1 MNKASWP
8 FLGVDSTIVTT
19 ARVTCSGGG
28 DMIGSRRGTYSL
40 ILSCRTNPIIQVGR
54 LGGLQLQPGFYVYV
68 GSALGPGGIA
78 ARVAHHERVSPRPRW
93 HIDYLRAHTQLG
105 QVWYTCDP
113 VRREHQWADVF
124 KQARGAS
131 IPMVGFGSSD
141 CNCMSHLFRFE
152 TRPSPG
158 SFWRRLGTTGMP
170 PVKRLVIT

>member
-1 MNKASWP
+1 MNKVSLT
-8 FLGVDSTIVTT
+8 FLGVDSTIVTA
-19 ARVTCSGGG
+19 ARVTRSGGS

-40 ILSCRTNPIIQVGR
+40 ILSCRTNPIIQVGQ

-113 VRREHQWADVF
+113 VRREHQWADLF

-131 IPMVGFGSSD
+131 IPMAGFGSSD

-158 SFWRRLGTTGMP
+158 SFWQRLGTVGMP

>member
-1 MNKASWP
+1 MPSE
-8 FLGVDSTIVTT
+8 GSEMV
-19 ARVTCSGGG
+19 
-28 DMIGSRRGTYSL
+28 GSRRGTYSL

-105 QVWYTCDP
+105 EVWYTCDP
-113 VRREHQWADVF
+113 VRREHQWADLF

-131 IPMVGFGSSD
+131 MPMVGFGSSD